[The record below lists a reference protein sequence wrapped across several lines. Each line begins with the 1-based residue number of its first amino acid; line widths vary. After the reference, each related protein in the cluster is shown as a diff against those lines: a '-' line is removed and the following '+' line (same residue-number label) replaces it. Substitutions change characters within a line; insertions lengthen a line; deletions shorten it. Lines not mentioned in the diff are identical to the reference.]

1 MKLLPAYPGMRDSSQ
16 CVPHATVVLLARIPS
31 LYLHWSGGLL
41 VWIAIGLL
49 STPVQAAS
57 DVVKNDTVQEV
68 AIAWSEEILN
78 DFRDGTVFAV
88 RLAEHVGKKAAS
100 LVPTLQVSSGFDM
113 REFGL
118 KPGKYWYG
126 VRLPKKM
133 SQLDLHNTYGF
144 MSDELIRTQ
153 SRWTVPFGAGF
164 NLPIKGRS
172 SLTVNFLLNVGA
184 GPAPTKDHFFPGIT
198 IGFRF

>member
-1 MKLLPAYPGMRDSSQ
+1 
-16 CVPHATVVLLARIPS
+16 
-31 LYLHWSGGLL
+31 
-41 VWIAIGLL
+41 
-49 STPVQAAS
+49 
-57 DVVKNDTVQEV
+57 
-68 AIAWSEEILN
+68 
-78 DFRDGTVFAV
+78 
-88 RLAEHVGKKAAS
+88 
-100 LVPTLQVSSGFDM
+100 M

>member
-133 SQLDLHNTYGF
+133 SQLDLHNTK
-144 MSDELIRTQ
+144 Q
-153 SRWTVPFGAGF
+153 SYRQFSAERRCRPSADQRPLLPRHYNWLSILKEKPFSRRKKVS
-164 NLPIKGRS
+164 NYE
-172 SLTVNFLLNVGA
+172 SLFSL
-184 GPAPTKDHFFPGIT
+184 
-198 IGFRF
+198 FRKAKL